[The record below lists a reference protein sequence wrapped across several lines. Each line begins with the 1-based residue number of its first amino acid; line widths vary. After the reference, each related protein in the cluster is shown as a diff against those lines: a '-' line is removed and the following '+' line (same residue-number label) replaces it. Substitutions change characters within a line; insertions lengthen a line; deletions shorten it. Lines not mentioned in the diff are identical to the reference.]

1 MTQSNTFL
9 KGFAMNSFDFPQCD
23 DSAVSSADWAE
34 YQQWVDSVDSRCPSD
49 EDVANAELAE
59 AAYDW
64 SDEAIEWEEGFHPD
78 NLYDDDDL
86 DPIHEDELFFSTGG
100 QCWDE

>member
-1 MTQSNTFL
+1 
-9 KGFAMNSFDFPQCD
+9 MNSFDNIQCD
-23 DSAVSSADWAE
+23 DFLSSDDFLAWAADLDRHVCDQE
-34 YQQWVDSVDSRCPSD
+34 
-49 EDVANAELAE
+49 EANRELAE

-86 DPIHEDELFFSTGG
+86 DPIHEDEFFFSTGG

>member
-1 MTQSNTFL
+1 MTQSITFL

-64 SDEAIEWEEGFHPD
+64 SDEAIEWEEGFNYD
-78 NLYDDDDL
+78 NLY
-86 DPIHEDELFFSTGG
+86 PVDEQEFFVCTH
-100 QCWDE
+100 